1 MNKLKQL
8 DKKAEC
14 TMLSPQEVDAK
25 HCLNVRLMQLLK
37 EEEIKWYQRSKV
49 NKLFQGD
56 SNTRYFHLESN
67 GKRRKSHIF
76 QLEDGDRIIKG
87 EEPLKSYIM
96 DYYKNYLVLL
106 IVACSPLMKI
116 IEMT

>member
-1 MNKLKQL
+1 
-8 DKKAEC
+8 
-14 TMLSPQEVDAK
+14 VDAK
-25 HCLNVRLMQLLK
+25 HYLNARLMQLLR
-37 EEEIKWYQRSKV
+37 EEEIKWYQRSKA
-49 NKLFQGD
+49 NKLLQGD
-56 SNTRYFHLESN
+56 SNTRYFHLVAN

-87 EEPLKSYIM
+87 EEPLKSYIT
-96 DYYKNYLVLL
+96 DYYKIYLVLL